1 MVRKGLVTVMV
12 MVLLG
17 GLFCPTAVA
26 GSKDKKRKPSACK
39 AEAKKVEKQDRKKAR
54 VRKEHR
60 KKAHKKWAKKKAQK
74 DPHTAARHFYRMMS
88 NPTVAQAIAIK
99 KIKALGL
106 RSKNPGHF
114 AGVLMA
120 AAKQA
125 KDPAV
130 QRMAIFAASEVMEKK
145 GRDKEAAE
153 LLGKVCQVPARSKR
167 AFMKKVGR
175 HSRRDG
181 KAKIRKLGGPYDLKK
196 MKSKGHRVR
205 CWMKENPKQCRKIVG
220 DLRREKEMKYRKKM
234 MKRRDDCDVRPTP
247 EPGERKRQ
255 KRYRDKRDRK
265 RDDRRGD
272 RPDRRVDRRRDHQ
285 GREDSRYWKTQK
297 TRKVIRFL
305 KEHPEFARKIFK
317 HMKESRRKADRRD
330 DDHGDRPKPQRHN
343 RRYRKEEP
351 NIERKLDKLRGEIG
365 ELERELRRHDDY

>member
-1 MVRKGLVTVMV
+1 MVRKGLITVVV

-26 GSKDKKRKPSACK
+26 GSKDKKRKPSAGK

-60 KKAHKKWAKKKAQK
+60 KKAHKEWAKKKAQK

-130 QRMAIFAASEVMEKK
+130 QRMAIFAASKVLEKK
-145 GRDKEAAE
+145 GRDHDAAE
-153 LLGKVCQVPARSKR
+153 LLGKVFQVPARSKR

-181 KAKIRKLGGPYDLKK
+181 KVKIRKLGGPYDLKK
-196 MKSKGHRVR
+196 MKSKAGRVR
-205 CWMKENPKQCRKIVG
+205 CWLKENPKQCRKIIG
-220 DLRREKEMKYRKKM
+220 DLRREKEMKCRKKM
-234 MKRRDDCDVRPTP
+234 MKRRGDRDVRPTP
-247 EPGERKRQ
+247 EPGERKRE
-255 KRYRDKRDRK
+255 KRYRDKRDSK
-265 RDDRRGD
+265 RDERRGD
-272 RPDRRVDRRRDHQ
+272 RPDRRVDRRRD
-285 GREDSRYWKTQK
+285 REDYRYWKTQK

-305 KEHPEFARKIFK
+305 KEHPKFARKVFK
-317 HMKESRRKADRRD
+317 HMKMSRHKADRRD
-330 DDHGDRPKPQRHN
+330 GDHGDRPKPQR
-343 RRYRKEEP
+343 RYRKEGP
-351 NIERKLDKLRGEIG
+351 DIERKLDKLRGEIG
-365 ELERELRRHDDY
+365 ELERELRKHDDY